1 MSNQKIIAGMR
12 RCAEKSEF
20 RDKLKQA
27 TAESA
32 ASKEANEKYAG
43 SISAVVERV
52 NDLRTLVVV
61 SRELLQR
68 QTKTMTTEKHR
79 RKGEAVLD
87 NYERLF
93 RVVKEME
100 HPETYITHT
109 LDVADAKGDLTKL
122 PNSRGATQI
131 KSFIALMEECAVGR
145 EAGVQP
151 VYEAIID
158 LGKKTLELA
167 QKVHKGIILDNA
179 AFVEREKSVT
189 REEMDRDSG
198 MSM

>member
-1 MSNQKIIAGMR
+1 MSNQKVIAKMR

-20 RDKLKQA
+20 RDKRKQA
-27 TAESA
+27 TSESA
-32 ASKEANEKYAG
+32 LSKTADAKYAV
-43 SISAVVERV
+43 SISAVVEQV

-68 QTKTMTTEKHR
+68 QTKMMTVEKHR
-79 RKGEAVLD
+79 RKVEAVLD

-131 KSFIALMEECAVGR
+131 KSFIALMKECAVGR

-151 VYEAIID
+151 VYDAIID
-158 LGKKTLELA
+158 LGEKTLRLA
-167 QKVHKGIILDNA
+167 RETHKEIILDNA
-179 AFVEREKSVT
+179 AFLEREKTAT
-189 REEMDRDSG
+189 REEMNRDSG